1 MYMHLLTAAR
11 APNGRCTPEAD
22 GCAALPPHARGAP
35 FRFGGAA
42 GSDPGARCVFAA
54 APAPEPG
61 RLISRLC
68 PGSSGVEGGEGGAG
82 LLGDVHGVLGGLLRV
97 CVHLPTTTHSELL
110 YLLLHP

>member
-1 MYMHLLTAAR
+1 MYMHLLTAVR

-68 PGSSGVEGGEGGAG
+68 APGLAALKARKAG
-82 LLGDVHGVLGGLLRV
+82 LLGDVHGVLSGLLRV